1 MTCTEKKMDNKMEKM
16 EKNENFFTSMNLP
29 NKLTCLRMVLVI
41 PFVIFML
48 AGKCEG
54 AWKVLSLIIFIGAS
68 ATDALDGYL
77 ARKNH
82 LVTDF
87 GKFMDPLADKILVC
101 SAFICLTALGRIGA
115 WIVIIIIAREFAIS
129 GLRLIAAD
137 HDIVIA
143 ASMFGKAKTVSQ
155 MAAVILLILA
165 PAKGILLVL
174 TKICVIAALILTVIS
189 LADYIYK
196 NRQLLLMQD

>member
-1 MTCTEKKMDNKMEKM
+1 MDKNENRENNEHR

-29 NKLTCLRMVLVI
+29 NKLTCLRMILVI

-54 AWKVLSLIIFIGAS
+54 VWMVLAFLFFVAAS
-68 ATDALDGYL
+68 VTDMLDGYI
-77 ARKNH
+77 ARRDH
-82 LVTDF
+82 LITDF

-115 WIVIIIIAREFAIS
+115 WIVIVIIAREFAIS
-129 GLRLIAAD
+129 GMRLIAAD
-137 HDIVIA
+137 HGVVIA
-143 ASMFGKAKTVSQ
+143 ASIFGKAKTVSQ
-155 MAAVILLILA
+155 MAAVLLLILNL
-165 PAKGILLVL
+165 PRGIGSAL
-174 TKICVIAALILTVIS
+174 TNVCVIAALVLTIVS

-196 NRQLLLMQD
+196 NRHLLTMQD